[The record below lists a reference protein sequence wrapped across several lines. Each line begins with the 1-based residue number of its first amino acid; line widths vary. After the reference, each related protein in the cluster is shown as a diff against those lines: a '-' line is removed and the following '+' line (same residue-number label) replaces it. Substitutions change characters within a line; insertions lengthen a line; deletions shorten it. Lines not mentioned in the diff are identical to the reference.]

1 MEGRAMVNENEFEG
15 TARDIGGQTQD
26 AVGGTTGDTETQ
38 LCGKANQAFCT
49 AQKTF
54 SAAAEELRENVTN
67 QPLTA
72 LLLAGAIGV
81 AIGYFVKR

>member
-1 MEGRAMVNENEFEG
+1 MEGRAMVNEFEG

-26 AVGGTTGDTETQ
+26 APGGTTSDTETQ

-54 SAAAEELRENVTN
+54 RAAMEGLSENVTN

-81 AIGYFVKR
+81 AIGSFVKR

>member
-1 MEGRAMVNENEFEG
+1 MVNENEFEG

-26 AVGGTTGDTETQ
+26 AVGGTTGDTEKQ

-49 AQKTF
+49 AQKTL
-54 SAAAEELRENVTN
+54 SAGLEELRENVTD

-72 LLLAGAIGV
+72 LLLVGAIGA
-81 AIGYFVKR
+81 AIGYLVKR